1 MSEEN
6 KNQAPSTLQSYVDS
20 ASGAVQSVIGSLTGS
35 SGQEKQGEQAQ
46 TEAKKEHEASQAAV
60 KVGGY
65 SVTADGGIA
74 KDDANRSQG
83 SWNQT
88 VGSGKETMGGLIGNE
103 VCG

>member
-20 ASGAVQSVIGSLTGS
+20 ATGAVQSTIGGLTGN
-35 SGQEKQGEQAQ
+35 SGQEKQGDQSQA
-46 TEAKKEHEASQAAV
+46 EAKKEHDASQGAV

-65 SVTADGGIA
+65 SVSSDGGVS
-74 KDDANRSQG
+74 KEDADRSQG

-88 VGSGKETMGGLIGNE
+88 MGSAKEAMGGLIGNE
-103 VCG
+103 VCS